1 MGLAHCKPLL
11 ESVMNFKSGD
21 VREHGGEESYANKCV
36 RGAQAELLE
45 QSVSSADKTQA
56 M

>member
-1 MGLAHCKPLL
+1 
-11 ESVMNFKSGD
+11 MNFKSRD
-21 VREHGGEESYANKCV
+21 VRVHGGEESYANKCA

-45 QSVSSADKTQA
+45 RSVSSADKTLA